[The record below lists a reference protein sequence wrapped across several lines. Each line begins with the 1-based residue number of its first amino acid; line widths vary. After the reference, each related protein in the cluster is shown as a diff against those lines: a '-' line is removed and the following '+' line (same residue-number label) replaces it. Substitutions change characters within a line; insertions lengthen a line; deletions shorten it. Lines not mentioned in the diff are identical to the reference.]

1 MTNSLV
7 STGWEHHTRSDRKH
21 PFRQVDG
28 ITRYA
33 IILNKQREK
42 KHMKKKT
49 MGWLAG
55 LSSLFAMVWIG
66 TYFPA
71 PEQIWVESTS
81 RYYDDSG
88 FQDPLWYGMTSIAT
102 LLVAIAIGRS
112 VAGASNR
119 QLKPFI
125 YMAIYL
131 GMAVFVTDAIV
142 AQLPVIVG
150 TIVGM
155 FMTVGIL
162 YGLYVIWQ
170 KFSNEINGRREET

>member
-1 MTNSLV
+1 
-7 STGWEHHTRSDRKH
+7 
-21 PFRQVDG
+21 
-28 ITRYA
+28 
-33 IILNKQREK
+33 
-42 KHMKKKT
+42 
-49 MGWLAG
+49 
-55 LSSLFAMVWIG
+55 
-66 TYFPA
+66 
-71 PEQIWVESTS
+71 
-81 RYYDDSG
+81 
-88 FQDPLWYGMTSIAT
+88 MTSIAT